1 MSRPTPR
8 KSRHRNNPSI
18 GDRSGGGS
26 LSYGSSSQGG
36 SYYQSN
42 PNSNPK
48 HTAII
53 QQSDYESDAAQYL
66 SNRDTPA
73 ISHIPS
79 RTNTEL
85 NLSVL
90 SRYLPGG
97 VKSILSIAASATV
110 YLFSETEGWEKCGV
124 EGTMFVVE
132 REPLVT
138 ASGQPLV
145 QICVFVLN
153 RRALENL
160 VVDLVKVTDCE
171 LAEELIIFR
180 LEDGEQREESK
191 KVIGIWIHAD
201 EEHTREENM
210 TVIRASW
217 QQARMSWNALVQAI
231 DAEEKEEIAEHIEEE
246 GGGILLQT
254 PTMGPTEGGSFVSGG
269 EQLSGGR
276 RLSITDLFGRNGSG

>member
-26 LSYGSSSQGG
+26 L
-36 SYYQSN
+36 
-42 PNSNPK
+42 
-48 HTAII
+48 TII

-180 LEDGEQREESK
+180 LEDGEQGEESK

-231 DAEEKEEIAEHIEEE
+231 DAEEKEEIAEQIEE
-246 GGGILLQT
+246 
-254 PTMGPTEGGSFVSGG
+254 EGGSFVSGG